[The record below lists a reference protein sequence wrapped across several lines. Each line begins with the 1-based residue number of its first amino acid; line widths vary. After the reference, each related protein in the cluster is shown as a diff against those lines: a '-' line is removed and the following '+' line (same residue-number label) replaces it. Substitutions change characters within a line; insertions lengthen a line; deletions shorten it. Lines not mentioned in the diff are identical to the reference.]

1 MTAKMNYTD
10 AWRTAVNTVAR
21 RHTAA
26 FGSSDIEQLRD
37 YIVEVLCI
45 VAEIDPFDIC
55 NAVGTVEPGYLPVVC
70 HAGELHHYE
79 ARWTDELDD
88 VPQDDS
94 KHVLYTYTDGT
105 DIEGELGIDG
115 SACVAALDVAPGP
128 LREHGRARTAVA
140 LLPLPMTT
148 PMVVMR
154 DGTVYT
160 PRAALCAELGDTVT
174 LQDATIIRS
183 VVAPDI
189 PHEIWRDV
197 MQAGIGINEWL
208 CRAMMDVLDKDAKDA
223 KGGE

>member
-1 MTAKMNYTD
+1 MTAKINYTD
-10 AWRTAVNTVAR
+10 VWRTAVNAVAH
-21 RHTAA
+21 RHPDA
-26 FGSSDIEQLRD
+26 FKAHNIEQLRD

-45 VAEIDPFDIC
+45 VAELDPFGVC
-55 NAVGTVEPGYLPVVC
+55 YAVDTVEPGDLPVVC

-94 KHVLYTYTDGT
+94 KHVMYTYTDGT

-154 DGTVYT
+154 DGTVLT

-183 VVAPDI
+183 VVAPDM
-189 PHEIWRDV
+189 RDV
-197 MQAGIGINEWL
+197 MQADIGINEWL
-208 CRAMMDVLDKDAKDA
+208 CHAMMDVLGKDAKD
-223 KGGE
+223 GD

>member
-1 MTAKMNYTD
+1 MATKINYTD
-10 AWRTAVNTVAR
+10 AWRTAVNAVAH
-21 RHTAA
+21 RHPVP
-26 FGSSDIEQLRD
+26 FGARKIEQLRD

-45 VAEIDPFDIC
+45 VADLHPFGIC
-55 NAVGTVEPGYLPVVC
+55 YASDTVEPGDLPVVC

-94 KHVLYTYTDGT
+94 AHVLYTYTDGT

-128 LREHGRARTAVA
+128 LQEHGRARTAVA

-154 DGTVYT
+154 DGTVLT

-174 LQDATIIRS
+174 LQDATLIRS
-183 VVAPDI
+183 VVAPDVPAAADI
-189 PHEIWRDV
+189 D
-197 MQAGIGINEWL
+197 INAWL
-208 CRAMMDVLDKDAKDA
+208 CHAMMDVLDNDAKD
-223 KGGE
+223 GE

>member
-1 MTAKMNYTD
+1 MTAKINYTD
-10 AWRTAVNTVAR
+10 AWRTAVNAVAR

-26 FGSSDIEQLRD
+26 FASRDIEQLRD

-45 VAEIDPFDIC
+45 VAELDPFGVC
-55 NAVGTVEPGYLPVVC
+55 NAVDTVEPGYLPVVC

-79 ARWTDELDD
+79 ARWTYELDD

-128 LREHGRARTAVA
+128 LQAHGRARTAVA

-154 DGTVYT
+154 DGTVLT
-160 PRAALCAELGDTVT
+160 PRASLCAELGDTVT
-174 LQDATIIRS
+174 MHDATIIRS
-183 VVAPDI
+183 VVAPDM
-189 PHEIWRDV
+189 RDV
-197 MQAGIGINEWL
+197 MQADIDINEWL
-208 CRAMMDVLDKDAKDA
+208 CNAMMDVFDNDVKD
-223 KGGE
+223 GE

>member
-1 MTAKMNYTD
+1 MTAKVNYTD
-10 AWRTAVNTVAR
+10 AWRTAVNAVAR

-26 FGSSDIEQLRD
+26 FEAGRIEQLRD

-45 VAEIDPFDIC
+45 VAELNPLGVC
-55 NAVGTVEPGYLPVVC
+55 YAVDTVEPGYLPVVC

-79 ARWTDELDD
+79 ARCTDELDD

-94 KHVLYTYTDGT
+94 KHVLYTYTDGA
-105 DIEGELGIDG
+105 DVEGELGIDG

-154 DGTVYT
+154 DGTVLT

-183 VVAPDI
+183 VVAPDM
-189 PHEIWRDV
+189 RDV
-197 MQAGIGINEWL
+197 MQADIGINEWL
-208 CRAMMDVLDKDAKDA
+208 CHAMMDVFTNNDAN
-223 KGGE
+223 GGE

>member
-1 MTAKMNYTD
+1 MTAKINYTD
-10 AWRTAVNTVAR
+10 VWRTAVNAVAS
-21 RHTAA
+21 RHPDAVKA
-26 FGSSDIEQLRD
+26 HNIEQLRD

-45 VAEIDPFDIC
+45 VAELDPFGVC
-55 NAVGTVEPGYLPVVC
+55 YAVDTVEPGYLPVYC

-79 ARWTDELDD
+79 ARWTDALEH

-94 KHVLYTYTDGT
+94 AHVLYTYTDGT
-105 DIEGELGIDG
+105 DIDGELGVDG

-154 DGTVYT
+154 DGTVLT

-189 PHEIWRDV
+189 PREIWRDV
-197 MQAGIGINEWL
+197 MRADIDINEWL
-208 CRAMMDVLDKDAKDA
+208 CRAMMDVLDKDAKD
-223 KGGE
+223 GD